1 VAKRACKFTRQ
12 GHQPC
17 RAPPLTDREYC
28 RFHSPDHAKE
38 VAEARRLGGLRR
50 RRERTVSLAYDFD
63 GIGTIEQLR
72 RVVEIAILDTLGM
85 ENSVARSRTLA
96 YLAQVGMKALEVAE
110 FDERVRKLEDAVAAR
125 RG

>member
-72 RVVEIAILDTLGM
+72 RVV
-85 ENSVARSRTLA
+85 RSRTLA